1 MGVRLVA
8 DSHFVVSSR
17 LSAITSQGDSPT
29 PMPRFSLIIPTLE
42 RTAELA
48 GLLTSIVNQKR
59 TDIEIILV
67 DQNRDGRIMPLVAAL
82 PGDLAVLHLRSE
94 QQNVSAARNAGMDV
108 ASGEIIAFPDD
119 DCCYPPDLL
128 NQVDAWF
135 SENRHYAVLAV
146 GALDHEGVASGNR
159 WLQNACDIGAVNVL
173 RTTFCSSLFISEPAR
188 CREVRFDEKLDR
200 GEETDFILCLL
211 ATGLR
216 GRFDRKFHIQHPRR
230 DMLSGTVSRAR
241 AVSYGAG
248 MGRLV
253 RRHSLLM
260 LWFGLLTYDIAR
272 ALMVSA
278 RGQFVNAGFCFAHAE
293 GLFRGFVLPKSHYE

>member
-1 MGVRLVA
+1 
-8 DSHFVVSSR
+8 
-17 LSAITSQGDSPT
+17 
-29 PMPRFSLIIPTLE
+29 MPRFSLIIPTLE

-48 GLLTSIVNQKR
+48 ELLASIVNQQR
-59 TDIEIILV
+59 RDIEIILV
-67 DQNRDGRIMPLVAAL
+67 DQNHDDRIVPLVEAL
-82 PGDLAVLHLRSE
+82 PGDLAVAHLRVE
-94 QQNVSAARNAGMDV
+94 QQNVSAARNAGMDA

-119 DCCYPPDLL
+119 DCCYPADLL

-135 SENRHYAVLAV
+135 EENRHYAVLAV
-146 GALDHEGVASGNR
+146 GALDNNGVASGNR
-159 WLQNACDIGAVNVL
+159 WLQSACDIGAVNVL

-188 CREVRFDEKLDR
+188 SREVRFDEQLNR
-200 GEETDFILCLL
+200 GEETDFILRLL

-253 RRHSLLM
+253 RRHSLLL

-272 ALMVSA
+272 ALLVSA

-293 GLFRGFVLPKSHYE
+293 GLVRGFVLPESNYE